1 MDTTPNSSSVPS
13 GESAPATTLD
23 TSTHKIFG
31 VPRRAIA
38 FGFGLLLMLI
48 VLAVLYAQFTRQ
60 PMPMPQESMAGSKN
74 MMPKEQ
80 QMMAPQG
87 QSAAATGTVTPDQVA
102 DDLIDEALSDRDD
115 LSGYDADEMADVED
129 GSNN

>member
-1 MDTTPNSSSVPS
+1 MDTTPNPSSVPS
-13 GESAPATTLD
+13 GESTPNMTID

-60 PMPMPQESMAGSKN
+60 PMSQEPMAGSKN
-74 MMPKEQ
+74 MMPKEKQ
-80 QMMAPQG
+80 VMMPQD
-87 QSAAATGTVTPDQVA
+87 QSTATTGTVTPDQVA

-115 LSGYDADEMADVED
+115 LSGYDADEVADVED